1 MHATL
6 IPILMSVALPGPPA
20 DRDEAVAVVQIDRI
34 LNAKQWIPCGRAFS
48 IGLVDVSVVRVESG
62 ALPAAQI
69 IVAIPCP
76 VDGGYRA
83 GFRFRTRLAARRP
96 PAWTMRV
103 ADLHQEIPDDR
114 VVRYARSAEPV
125 CDGGLVDLAAVLQA
139 GAYRLP
145 RSSRSPDAAA
155 ADALAIGIEPER
167 AAANLGRGF
176 PLVVSLRNSTARPL
190 PLVLHVF
197 RKGPA
202 FKVEAR
208 AEATDLTGL
217 LRCAGPWARV
227 SFAADN
233 GRTGAPEAALSIE
246 LAPGGRLVTHLACR
260 VDRIGDRPMSKGD
273 YRLRVHTPLPDR
285 AAGGT
290 RFADGWLT
298 VH

>member
-83 GFRFRTRLAARRP
+83 GFRFRVRLAARRP

-139 GAYRLP
+139 GACRLP

-176 PLVVSLRNSTARPL
+176 PLVVSLRNSTARPSL
-190 PLVLHVF
+190 P
-197 RKGPA
+197 KGHSTSTEP
-202 FKVEAR
+202 
-208 AEATDLTGL
+208 
-217 LRCAGPWARV
+217 LRSTP
-227 SFAADN
+227 SFWP
-233 GRTGAPEAALSIE
+233 TGATRSSMACSREGS
-246 LAPGGRLVTHLACR
+246 GRLVRTSNSLSPSSSRTWAAICLKSFSSGPNAEM
-260 VDRIGDRPMSKGD
+260 VVPIP
-273 YRLRVHTPLPDR
+273 LHTAR
-285 AAGGT
+285 AA
-290 RFADGWLT
+290 W
-298 VH
+298 